1 MDFMCGHRG
10 ENRLNRW
17 HGSSLVFD
25 TAVSDKC
32 DHKTLIMALVLSCHM
47 SVGWFILEIVEC

>member
-1 MDFMCGHRG
+1 MDFMNGHRG
-10 ENRLNRW
+10 EDRLSRW

-32 DHKTLIMALVLSCHM
+32 DHKTLSTALVLSCHM
-47 SVGWFILEIVEC
+47 SVGCFVLEIV